1 MRCGASYR
9 IAQAIIVS
17 LTLLLGVTAA
27 QAAILSENFDEAGG
41 FFGNTG
47 TVGNTP
53 SVPVVAG
60 WSVQNRSTVVGTES
74 WQSGSASSPFPP
86 QAGTGF
92 ALVNANSTT
101 DQNTISNWLF
111 TPVMSFNAGDQITF
125 WTRTIAPVQFADRLQ
140 VRLSTSGNSTNV
152 GNTDLSFG
160 DFATTLLDINPNQT
174 LVGYPT
180 VWTQESVSFPVGGT
194 GRLAFR
200 YFVTNGGPAGA
211 NSNMIGIDTLN
222 VVSVPEPM
230 SLIGAT
236 IAIGGAMLLKRRAR

>member
-1 MRCGASYR
+1 MRCGVQK
-9 IAQAIIVS
+9 IALAIG
-17 LTLLLGVTAA
+17 LLLFTGGAA
-27 QAAILSENFDEAGG
+27 RAAILTENFDQAGG
-41 FFGNTG
+41 FFGTTG

-60 WSVQNRSTVVGTES
+60 WSVQNRSTVPGTES

-101 DQNTISNWLF
+101 NQNTISNWLF
-111 TPVMSFNAGDQITF
+111 TPVISFNAGDQISF

-140 VRLSTSGNSTNV
+140 MRLSTNGASTNV

-160 DFATTLLDINPNQT
+160 DFSTLVRDINPNQT
-174 LVGYPT
+174 LVDYPT
-180 VWTQESVSFPVGGT
+180 AWTQFTNTFPVSGT

-200 YFVTNGGPAGA
+200 YFVTNGGPAGV
-211 NSNMIGIDTLN
+211 NSNMIGIDSLN
-222 VVSVPEPM
+222 IVSVPEPL
-230 SLIGAT
+230 S
-236 IAIGGAMLLKRRAR
+236 AIGLTTAAGCAMLIKRRRRA